1 EIETWVQALD
11 AYDNQEFEESLR
23 FFDQIADTSKI
34 LFNCGVIYATLGEH
48 DKAVECYQRAVGLDR
63 YLAIAYFQ
71 QGVSNFL
78 LGDFEEALANFNDT
92 LLYLR
97 GNTSIDYEQ
106 LGLKFRLFSCEV
118 LFNRGLCYIYLRQM
132 EPGMQ
137 DLKFAAQE
145 KVSSDHDVIDDAIRE
160 NADGYTVFSI
170 PVGVLYRPNAAKVKN
185 LKTKDYLGKARL
197 VAASDRNQ
205 SADHQWKPM
214 VIDKAALEDREGVSW
229 AATNLVH
236 KGLSSRTRQQSEPP
250 LNRNVFPP
258 TPPPDD
264 RSTSNGSSS
273 QGPSH
278 SRSSSLRSARP
289 PRLDLDRT
297 GAGLD
302 RQPARQEPTAEKP
315 RIGTT
320 RTASEPRGPSIRHN
334 NMRGFGQEPARSTTF
349 PENSGHRRNH
359 SDTSFVEPQY
369 LQQSFQQPFQ
379 QPLQQP
385 FQQPYTQSDPYNNFA
400 SPQSLASSGWGRGP
414 RYQPPQYIDEE
425 DEYGSDACDDEP
437 IKAESGFEMV
447 IGAPSSTSPQQ
458 RRTRSPARY
467 SRRANSRRP
476 EVRRFR
482 TKVHAPD
489 DIRYIMIGPT
499 VHFGEFETR
508 IREKFGFQRPLKMK
522 VQDDGDMITM
532 VDQEDLDLLLSSAR
546 EVARREGSEMGKM
559 EVWVEERSMI

>member
-1 EIETWVQALD
+1 MSLKQEIETWVQALD

-132 EPGMQ
+132 NPGIQ
-137 DLKFAAQE
+137 DLEYASKE
-145 KVSSDHDVIDDAIRE
+145 KVTTDHDVIDDAIRE

-170 PVGVLYRPNAAKVKN
+170 PVGILYRPNAAKVKN

-205 SADHQWKPM
+205 SSDHQWKPM
-214 VIDKAALEDREGVSW
+214 VIDKAALQEREGVSY

-236 KGLSSRTRQQSEPP
+236 KNLSSRTRQHSEPP
-250 LNRNVFPP
+250 LNRNLFPP

-264 RSTSNGSSS
+264 RSVSTASGSGGHSS
-273 QGPSH
+273 GH
-278 SRSSSLRSARP
+278 HRSSSLRGVRP

-297 GAGLD
+297 GASLD
-302 RQPARQEPTAEKP
+302 RRQEQALTEKP
-315 RIGTT
+315 RVGTT
-320 RTASEPRGPSIRHN
+320 RTASEPRGPSKQS
-334 NMRGFGQEPARSTTF
+334 NMRGFGEPRQWTQQS
-349 PENSGHRRNH
+349 SHRRNL
-359 SDTSFVEPQY
+359 SDTNTNATYPPDQVYGHHDQY
-369 LQQSFQQPFQ
+369 D
-379 QPLQQP
+379 
-385 FQQPYTQSDPYNNFA
+385 PYTSQRN
-400 SPQSLASSGWGRGP
+400 LANTGWGRGS
-414 RYQPPQYIDEE
+414 RHQPPQYIEE
-425 DEYGSDACDDEP
+425 EEEEYGSDACDAATLNDG
-437 IKAESGFEMV
+437 SFELV
-447 IGAPSSTSPQQ
+447 NTAVPGGPNHSSQQ
-458 RRTRSPARY
+458 RRTRSPTRF
-467 SRRANSRRP
+467 SRHANPRRP
-476 EVRRFR
+476 EIQKFR

-489 DIRYIMIGPT
+489 DTRYIMIGPSIE
-499 VHFGEFETR
+499 FAEFENR
-508 IREKFGFQRPLKMK
+508 IREKFGFKCPLKMK

-532 VDQEDLDLLLSSAR
+532 VDQEDLDLLFTSAR

-559 EVWVEERSMI
+559 EIWVEERSMI